1 MEVFRICAEPFSKS
15 LAASGIANRWNMK
28 GQFVIYAGSTRSL
41 STLELV
47 VHKASIVPAILYK
60 VLVISITDNDN
71 LIKQIYT
78 KDLPLNW
85 RSLSTYSQSQKTG
98 SDWYTNEE
106 TLLLKI
112 PSAIIVNEYNYAIN
126 TTHPDFK
133 KHVKLVRT
141 EDYFLDLRL
150 LQ

>member
-15 LAASGIANRWNMK
+15 LAASGTANRWNMK

-41 STLELV
+41 STLELI
-47 VHKASIVPAILYK
+47 VHKASVVPAIRYK
-60 VLVISITDNDN
+60 VMVISIADNDSLFN
-71 LIKQIYT
+71 QIYS

-85 RSLSTYSQSQKTG
+85 RSLPAYSQLQKIG
-98 SDWYTNEE
+98 SDWYTSRE

-141 EDYFLDLRL
+141 EDYFWDLRL
-150 LQ
+150 LL